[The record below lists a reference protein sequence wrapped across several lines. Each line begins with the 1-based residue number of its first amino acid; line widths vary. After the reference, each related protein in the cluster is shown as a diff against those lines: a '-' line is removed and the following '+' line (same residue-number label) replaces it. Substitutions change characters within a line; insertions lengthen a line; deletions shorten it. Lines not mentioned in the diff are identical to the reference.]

1 MTVHVKMLLKDGVSF
16 RLLTAV
22 DPVNIQVIA
31 SDPDLDGVPVLTVS
45 NPPSK
50 HIIANDAWIMNEKGD
65 TISKIDFKALT
76 KVGAPEPIKPIIYA
90 EKTVDVIAGTPIFK
104 PEKMEEQ
111 HRGAEFGAFIG
122 MDFYPFYCIAPSLV
136 REYGVYASD
145 EIIEQLRKTKLV
157 SYVFLALLKENAEK
171 YNPEAR
177 TIHVGGE
184 SSLANKTVL
193 FGPEDSHKLFAET
206 LSPESLQK
214 LQKELIQNTDIVL
227 VIVYSPAPIDNLM
240 PSVLVISKT
249 LNKHRCVT
257 HYTGAVTEQDDFT
270 LEELQTY
277 SNCDAYTIFTV
288 TRDEIFTVL
297 TQARLKNEEHLG
309 NLRGDYLQNALA
321 RKRFYEAHPEF
332 KDGLSA
338 AEISVLGIVDAL
350 KGPSLSVSTGVQL
363 TGVEEIEKPHYKIDI
378 PGEITTTLSKSSL
391 VILTNAIGDTI
402 YKPFEGTILVKVTP
416 DINEYLVQVTLDTA
430 HRVVEL
436 PPTPL
441 AILDGEIMPAASKTY
456 FKVYALDGGK
466 IVFDEVDADSKAV
479 LTATPNTDQMK
490 QVLLDKLDN
499 IPVDIT
505 ACLNKDDLATFKEFV
520 VDHVK
525 GLLRADVRITTT
537 LSAGNFSNT
546 VKIFTGQ
553 HMMLFTPVVTP
564 VADGAHYPAQR
575 QDIWNVYQ
583 SEGKYGFDW
592 VEEN

>member
-31 SDPDLDGVPVLTVS
+31 SDPDLGGVPVLTVS

-65 TISKIDFKALT
+65 TISKIDYKALT
-76 KVGAPEPIKPIIYA
+76 KVGTPEPIKPITYA

-171 YNPEAR
+171 YNPEMQ
-177 TIHVGGE
+177 TLTVGGE
-184 SSLANKTVL
+184 HNLVKKTVVL
-193 FGPEDSHKLFAET
+193 DPPDSSKLFESV
-206 LSPESLQK
+206 LSPASIDVLEDQLK
-214 LQKELIQNTDIVL
+214 QNTDVAL
-227 VIVYSPAPIDNLM
+227 VIINSPSIIDNLM
-240 PSVLVISKT
+240 ASVLVIEQSQGK
-249 LNKHRCVT
+249 
-257 HYTGAVTEQDDFT
+257 YTCTAHCPGMISDPKNFTAEQLKAFIGNDEF
-270 LEELQTY
+270 
-277 SNCDAYTIFTV
+277 TIFTV
-288 TRDEIFTVL
+288 TRDEIFTKL
-297 TQARLKNEEHLG
+297 TLLPHIQSQPDVS
-309 NLRGDYLQNALA
+309 LRGDYYETALA
-321 RKRFYEAHPEF
+321 RKRFYDAHPQLKEV
-332 KDGLSA
+332 LSA
-338 AEISVLGIVDAL
+338 GQMSVSGIVEAL

-363 TGVEEIEKPHYKIDI
+363 AGVEEIEKPHYKIDI
-378 PGEITTTLSKSSL
+378 PNEITATLSKSSL

-402 YKPFEGTILVKVTP
+402 YKPFEGNILVKVTP
-416 DINEYLVQVTLDTA
+416 DVNGYLVQVTLDTA

-436 PPTPL
+436 PPTHV
-441 AILDGEIMPAASKTY
+441 AILGGELMPAASKTY

-479 LTATPNTDQMK
+479 LTATPNTDLMK
-490 QVLLDKLDN
+490 QALYDQLVTIPSSIADHLDESGLGK
-499 IPVDIT
+499 
-505 ACLNKDDLATFKEFV
+505 FKAFV

-525 GLLRADVRITTT
+525 GLLRADVRVTTT
-537 LSAGNFSNT
+537 LSHGSYANT
-546 VKIFTGQ
+546 VKISTAQ
-553 HMMLFTPVVTP
+553 HMMEFPAMVTP
-564 VADGAHYPAQR
+564 VGDGELYPGHMQT
-575 QDIWNVYQ
+575 IWNVYRL
-583 SEGKYGFDW
+583 EGEFAFSL

>member
-31 SDPDLDGVPVLTVS
+31 SDPDLGGVPVLTVS

-65 TISKIDFKALT
+65 TISKIDYKALT
-76 KVGAPEPIKPIIYA
+76 KVGTPEPIKPITYA

-122 MDFYPFYCIAPSLV
+122 LDFYPFYCIAPSLV

-157 SYVFLALLKENAEK
+157 SYVFLTLLKENAEK
-171 YNPEAR
+171 YNPESK
-177 TIHVGGE
+177 TITVTEVGKPWFLNSKEALGAIE
-184 SSLANKTVL
+184 EV
-193 FGPEDSHKLFAET
+193 
-206 LSPESLQK
+206 LSPESLEACEKQ
-214 LQKELIQNTDIVL
+214 LTDDPDVTF
-227 VIVYSPAPIDNLM
+227 VIVHTPEIVSNLLS
-240 PSVLVISKT
+240 SVLVVAADNDKYSCTAYYPGKT
-249 LNKHRCVT
+249 MTPKDFLPADLKAYIGMGDYSVFGVYRDK
-257 HYTGAVTEQDDFT
+257 GAVILTKLSLDNTAQSDYY
-270 LEELQTY
+270 QT
-277 SNCDAYTIFTV
+277 
-288 TRDEIFTVL
+288 
-297 TQARLKNEEHLG
+297 
-309 NLRGDYLQNALA
+309 ALA
-321 RKRFYEAHPEF
+321 RKRFYEAHPQFMET
-332 KDGLSA
+332 LSA
-338 AEISVLGIVDAL
+338 AQTSVSGIVDAL

-363 TGVEEIEKPHYKIDI
+363 AGVEEIEKPHYKIDI
-378 PGEITTTLSKSSL
+378 PSEITATLSKSSL

-402 YKPFEGTILVKVTP
+402 YKPFEGNILVKVTP
-416 DINEYLVQVTLDTA
+416 DVNGYLVQVTLDTA

-436 PPTPL
+436 PPTHV
-441 AILDGEIMPAASKTY
+441 AILGGELMPAASKTY

-499 IPVDIT
+499 IPVGIANNLTEEGLD
-505 ACLNKDDLATFKEFV
+505 KFKAFV
-520 VDHVK
+520 IDHVK
-525 GLLRADVRITTT
+525 GLLRADVRVTTT
-537 LSAGNFSNT
+537 CGAGSYTDT
-546 VKIFTGQ
+546 VKISTAQ
-553 HMMLFTPVVTP
+553 HMMEFPAMVTP
-564 VADGAHYPAQR
+564 LGKTDVYPPKTQTV
-575 QDIWNVYQ
+575 WNVHQ
-583 SEGKYGFDW
+583 SEGEFVFAL